1 MKILDKE
8 FTPKYGLRAMFIWES
23 MTDKP
28 FEISTLL
35 DTYVFCYA
43 CLIANKDNPALDFNE
58 FIDYC
63 DGHPEVI
70 NWFNEYMTLES
81 KKRSATTESK
91 KKVTRKAKA

>member
-1 MKILDKE
+1 MKILEKE
-8 FTPKYGLRAMFIWES
+8 FTPKYGLRAMFAFEE
-23 MTDKP
+23 MTGKP

-35 DTYVFCYA
+35 DTYCFCYA

-63 DGHPEVI
+63 DEHPEVI
-70 NWFNEYMTLES
+70 NWFNEYMTIEN
-81 KKRSATTESK
+81 KRRSATIDTK